1 MSRRFLIR
9 VAVPCWAAVALSTG
23 VPAME
28 TVIAA
33 RDSMYACDNS
43 DQMKAF
49 FLAMFFGGKS
59 SDLKCDTIPA
69 GMRFLGDNVRRVNG
83 FISGDGVANDFRGGL
98 PFAFFGVAETEEPPA
113 ATPPAPAPPV
123 AAQLPVPEWAKP
135 APAPAPAYV
144 PPPPRTFKT
153 ISPSDVRATPSKWQ
167 GRDIEFRN
175 VYVYWVDDDDIR
187 LVTSDSLTVFAK
199 RVRGGEQLKDK
210 CETAKEALSSKCRAA
225 VRFSYYSYDVDQP
238 SGLAK
243 RTVLMTLDAEL
254 IVNRKR

>member
-1 MSRRFLIR
+1 MTSRVLIR
-9 VAVPCWAAVALSTG
+9 VAIQCWAAVALST
-23 VPAME
+23 AASATE

-33 RDSMYACDNS
+33 PDSMYACETS
-43 DQMKAF
+43 DQMKTF
-49 FLAMFFGGKS
+49 FVAMFFGGKA

-69 GMRFLGDNVRRVNG
+69 GTRFLADNVRRVNG
-83 FISGDGVANDFRGGL
+83 FISGDGVANDFRGGV
-98 PFAFFGVAETEEPPA
+98 PFAFFGVAETQELPA
-113 ATPPAPAPPV
+113 AAPPSPPPPAPPV

-135 APAPAPAYV
+135 APPP
-144 PPPPRTFKT
+144 PPPPRTFKA
-153 ISPSDVRATPSKWQ
+153 ISPSDVRATPGKWQ

-210 CETAKEALSSKCRAA
+210 CETAKEALSAKCRAT
-225 VRFSYYSYDVDQP
+225 VRFSYHSYDVDQP

-254 IVNRKR
+254 IIARRR